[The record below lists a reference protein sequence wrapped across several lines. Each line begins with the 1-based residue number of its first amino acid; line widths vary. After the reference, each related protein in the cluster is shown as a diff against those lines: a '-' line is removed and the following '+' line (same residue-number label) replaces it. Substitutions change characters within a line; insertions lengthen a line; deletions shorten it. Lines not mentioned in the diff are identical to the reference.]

1 MTGAGDRYL
10 VFTLPGRRYAV
21 DLAQVAEVEEPPT
34 LWPIPGAPP
43 CYPGAMNFHGSIV
56 AVLNLSLFLGSPVAP
71 RPEKVIV
78 LDPAIASLA
87 LLVERVESIVP
98 ADRVRSDDREARQSE
113 EPWSSGSIL
122 LPDGAAAV
130 LLDVAELVREATE
143 RIAAA

>member
-1 MTGAGDRYL
+1 MTEAHRTYL
-10 VFTLPGRRYAV
+10 VFTLPGKRYAV

-56 AVLNLSLFLGSPVAP
+56 AVMDLAAFLGGPVAP

-87 LLVERVESIVP
+87 LLVERVEYIIP
-98 ADRVRSDDREARQSE
+98 ASQARPVAMPPETPQRFSSQS
-113 EPWSSGSIL
+113 L
-122 LPDGAAAV
+122 VLADGTAAL
-130 LLDVAELVREATE
+130 LLDVPLLVREATE
-143 RIAAA
+143 AIAAA